1 MEKTIEAGNANIS
14 LEKQDTASAI
24 NEEIPTSLSFS
35 QKPSSTDILS
45 STDEDEPITH
55 SQFMEQKIKELKHVE
70 NNKESKKTPEEL
82 EENTTNNSE
91 TKKETTLKTE
101 TKKLVEVQE
110 IDAKNPII
118 IADDEK
124 KKKNGT
130 KRSTSVK
137 RSKSP
142 KSENSVKFINNKK
155 VFNWLVYGFCRNLNS
170 LVEFLKAVKD
180 KTDMIISS
188 YQYNPEVG
196 LDQIKVFLKFKQG
209 KDYSFF
215 NFMPVVG
222 MQVCHAGK
230 SYVTEREDVE
240 STGKPLYKYYGGM
253 EYDIYTKV
261 KEMDKEDERKR
272 AENEIKSELTV
283 DIEKKK
289 DEKENILKE
298 SVEELKKLEEKRNES
313 EECVEEPNS
322 SESRKY
328 IEEAYLRA
336 KKLKAKERP
345 PQTRNRVKQESKE
358 RRLAMN
364 IYKILKEYEEEMN

>member
-1 MEKTIEAGNANIS
+1 MEETTEARNANIS
-14 LEKQDTASAI
+14 LEKQDSTSTI
-24 NEEIPTSLSFS
+24 NEEIPTALSFS

-45 STDEDEPITH
+45 STDEDEAITH
-55 SQFMEQKIKELKHVE
+55 SQFMEQKIKELEHVE
-70 NNKESKKTPEEL
+70 DNKERKESPEQL
-82 EENTTNNSE
+82 EENTTKNSE
-91 TKKETTLKTE
+91 SKKETALKIE
-101 TKKLVEVQE
+101 TKNLVEIQE

-118 IADDEK
+118 IKDDEK

-137 RSKSP
+137 RSKTP
-142 KSENSVKFINNKK
+142 KNENSVKFINNKK

-240 STGKPLYKYYGGM
+240 STGKPFYKYYGGM

-261 KEMDKEDERKR
+261 KEMDEEDERKR
-272 AENEIKSELTV
+272 AENEVKSEVSV
-283 DIEKKK
+283 DTKKKK

-298 SVEELKKLEEKRNES
+298 SVEELKKIAEKKSES
-313 EECVEEPNS
+313 EECDEEPNS

-328 IEEAYLRA
+328 IEEAYNRA
-336 KKLKAKERP
+336 KKLKAKERS
-345 PQTRNRVKQESKE
+345 PQTRKRMKQESKE
-358 RRLAMN
+358 KRLAMN
-364 IYKILKEYEEEMN
+364 IYKALKEYEDEMK